1 MINIRKAVFPV
12 AGLGTR
18 FLPASK
24 AIPKELATVVDT
36 PVLQYVVAEARAAGI
51 EQFIFVSS
59 IGKNALEDHFDRN
72 VQIEAALAAKGRQDL
87 VQSVKDASLGDG
99 EMIIVRQ
106 HAALGLGHAVWCA
119 RHAVGDEP
127 FAVLLP
133 DELLMSDPPC
143 LAAMVDAY
151 QSLNET
157 CEDLAVIAT
166 AEIPRALTRK
176 YGILDPAA
184 PEDANRLTLAR
195 GVVEKPEPAAAPS
208 IMSLIGRYILPS
220 KIFALLENQ
229 PRGAGGEI
237 QLTDAIDA
245 LIADGLVFGHRFV
258 GNRYDCGVADGF
270 VRANVAYALNRAD
283 IRKTLIADLRAML
296 DAAESND

>member
-106 HAALGLGHAVWCA
+106 HAALQYRGIGA
-119 RHAVGDEP
+119 RVVCH
-127 FAVLLP
+127 
-133 DELLMSDPPC
+133 
-143 LAAMVDAY
+143 DA
-151 QSLNET
+151 Q
-157 CEDLAVIAT
+157 A
-166 AEIPRALTRK
+166 PR
-176 YGILDPAA
+176 P
-184 PEDANRLTLAR
+184 
-195 GVVEKPEPAAAPS
+195 
-208 IMSLIGRYILPS
+208 
-220 KIFALLENQ
+220 
-229 PRGAGGEI
+229 
-237 QLTDAIDA
+237 
-245 LIADGLVFGHRFV
+245 
-258 GNRYDCGVADGF
+258 
-270 VRANVAYALNRAD
+270 
-283 IRKTLIADLRAML
+283 
-296 DAAESND
+296 